1 MLSDLKRKRTE
12 TEEDKAKED
21 DFEYKGPEMKQPTV
35 LHPEASGIDADALD
49 LEIGGM
55 WSVSLKALSKEDV
68 QSHMEDLTC
77 MPNKEKA
84 AKGQA
89 GFGKPK
95 TFKIGSISQGRLH
108 MPPWYGKLAFPGAT
122 AKRVALSR
130 GAAMRAGVS
139 FSGTLRSHPP
149 QQQAAERYLGWLPK
163 NIGMSCIL
171 SLPCGYGKTVLFLAL
186 AASLGR
192 VTLVLAHTIAL
203 VDQWIEETRAFMPGA
218 LVGYIKDG
226 VARVDGVDV
235 VVASVQS
242 LRSHF
247 SNKTPYVESLMAR
260 VGTVC
265 MDEGHHAVAGTF
277 WEVMSQCSALYR
289 FVLTATP
296 RRKDGLLSQLQW
308 IAGPVIFK
316 ASRKVDDVHVVS
328 VEYLNESHVEI
339 RRGRMKV
346 LDNAAMVTALT
357 TDMNRTRIAV
367 ELACNLI
374 HTQGRRV
381 VIVTP
386 RVEHIHELADML
398 TLRLQESGC
407 SRREVDMFVPE
418 RCKLRRTK
426 PKKDESK
433 EECEARH
440 IAAIHEWEDSGPH
453 GSTEKV
459 VAPLVGR
466 VLAGM
471 TKLERDTQ
479 YEGLAVVASPNIME
493 EGVSYKQWDT
503 LIDLN
508 NSSDAEQVVGRILR
522 ECSTKKIPLIVDFW
536 INVSL
541 FGALYWKR
549 RKYYKDE
556 DFASRSIKISCPE
569 EVTGALDWSAYNRGF
584 ASASL
589 EKPPL
594 DAYVSVCES
603 SEV

>member
-1 MLSDLKRKRTE
+1 MLPEKKKARLE
-12 TEEDKAKED
+12 TED
-21 DFEYKGPEMKQPTV
+21 DAPGFTFDGPEMKTPSLVHTDGA
-35 LHPEASGIDADALD
+35 LALD
-49 LEIGGM
+49 LDMGSM
-55 WSVSLKALSKEDV
+55 WSVSAAALSRDAIATHLK
-68 QSHMEDLTC
+68 DLTC
-77 MPNKEKA
+77 EPNKEKA
-84 AKGQA
+84 T

-95 TFKIGSISQGRLH
+95 TFQIGALRSSRLLV
-108 MPPWYGKLAFPGAT
+108 PPWYGKMAFPA
-122 AKRVALSR
+122 AVAAQVSLTR
-130 GAAMRAGVS
+130 GESMRDGVE
-139 FSGTLRSHPP
+139 FGGTLRSHPP
-149 QQQAAERYLGWLPK
+149 QQQAAERYLSWLPE

-203 VDQWIEETRAFMPGA
+203 VDQWIEETRAFLPGS

-235 VVASVQS
+235 IVASVQS
-242 LRSHF
+242 LRSHM
-247 SNKTPYVESLMAR
+247 SSKTPYVASLLAR

-277 WEVMSQCSALYR
+277 WEVMSQCPALYR

-296 RRKDGLLSQLQW
+296 RRKDGLMTQLQW

-316 ASRKVDDVHVVS
+316 AMRKVDDVHVVS
-328 VEYLNESHVEI
+328 LEYVSDAHEEI
-339 RRGRMKV
+339 RRGKLKV

-357 TDMNRTRIAV
+357 TDGNRTRIAV
-367 ELACNLI
+367 ELACDLI

-386 RVEHIHELADML
+386 RVEHIHEIADVLQARLAAL
-398 TLRLQESGC
+398 GC
-407 SRREVDMFVPE
+407 TQRVVDMFVPE
-418 RCKLRRTK
+418 RCKLRRGK
-426 PKKDESK
+426 PKAGETA
-433 EECEARH
+433 EQCETRH
-440 IAAIHEWEDSGPH
+440 IAALHAWEDSGPH
-453 GSTEKV
+453 GSVQQIT
-459 VAPLVGR
+459 APLVGR

-522 ECSTKKIPLIVDFW
+522 ECATKKIPLIIDFW
-536 INVSL
+536 INLSL

-549 RKYYKDE
+549 KKYYTDE
-556 DFASRSIKISCPE
+556 DFSRRAIKVAAPE
-569 EVTGALDWSAYNRGF
+569 ELATVLDWKIYNRL
-584 ASASL
+584 AR
-589 EKPPL
+589 
-594 DAYVSVCES
+594 V
-603 SEV
+603 